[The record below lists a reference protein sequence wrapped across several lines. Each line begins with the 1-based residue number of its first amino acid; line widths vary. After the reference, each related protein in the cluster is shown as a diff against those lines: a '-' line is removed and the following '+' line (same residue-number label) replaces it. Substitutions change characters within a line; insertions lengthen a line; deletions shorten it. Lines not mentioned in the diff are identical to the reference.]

1 MEAKAGR
8 KKKKTDMM
16 KSLDNLVKIIGVV
29 IVPLGIIMYVQSHF
43 FLGHTIKNSVVSMVA
58 SLVGMIPEGLY
69 LLASVALVVSVKKL
83 ARSNVL
89 VHEMNCVETLA
100 RVNVLCVDKTGTITR
115 PDMSVSDVVFLKD
128 NVGKLIAGVAG
139 NMDDDN
145 ETMKAIKNYY
155 HITDRD
161 NSAERVY
168 SFSSQNKYS
177 GAVLDGRCYIFGAP
191 EYVLLDTYA
200 EYEDIFE
207 RYSGH
212 GERILVFGE
221 CVGDPCGNIIEE
233 AVNPYAFIILENE
246 IRDTA
251 KETFGY
257 FASQGV
263 DIVVISGDN
272 PVTASKVAVRAGI
285 NNAENYI
292 DATTLKSRQD
302 IREAITKYTVFGRVV
317 PSQKKEII
325 EAYKESGKVVAMTGD
340 GVNDV
345 LALKCADCSVAMAS
359 GSEAA
364 SNAAQV
370 VLLDSDFSKMP
381 QVVLEGRRV
390 VNNIQRSAS
399 LFLVKN
405 IFSILTTIF
414 TLIAA
419 NLYPLYPTQLSLLGA
434 FTIGTPAFFLA
445 LQPNKNIIR
454 GDFLT
459 NVIIKALPAGITDFI
474 MLAVISIHGAVIGMS
489 NEQISTVAIIVLL
502 IIGMMSLIRICRP
515 FDWLRA
521 LVCIAMG
528 VGIVICL
535 LFFKKIFAIAAINM
549 VMLNMII
556 VYAVVAV
563 GLFVLMCRIVGTV
576 IEYIEGHS
584 RRFRKLLK
592 G

>member
-1 MEAKAGR
+1 M
-8 KKKKTDMM
+8 
-16 KSLDNLVKIIGVV
+16 
-29 IVPLGIIMYVQSHF
+29 
-43 FLGHTIKNSVVSMVA
+43 
-58 SLVGMIPEGLY
+58 
-69 LLASVALVVSVKKL
+69 
-83 ARSNVL
+83 
-89 VHEMNCVETLA
+89 
-100 RVNVLCVDKTGTITR
+100 
-115 PDMSVSDVVFLKD
+115 
-128 NVGKLIAGVAG
+128 
-139 NMDDDN
+139 
-145 ETMKAIKNYY
+145 
-155 HITDRD
+155 
-161 NSAERVY
+161 
-168 SFSSQNKYS
+168 
-177 GAVLDGRCYIFGAP
+177 
-191 EYVLLDTYA
+191 
-200 EYEDIFE
+200 
-207 RYSGH
+207 
-212 GERILVFGE
+212 
-221 CVGDPCGNIIEE
+221 GDPCGNIIEE

-390 VNNIQRSAS
+390 VNNIQSSSS

-459 NVIIKALPAGITDFI
+459 NVIIKA
-474 MLAVISIHGAVIGMS
+474 HGAVIGMS

-528 VGIVICL
+528 VGIAICL

>member
-1 MEAKAGR
+1 
-8 KKKKTDMM
+8 M

-155 HITDRD
+155 HITGRD

-528 VGIVICL
+528 IGIAICL

>member
-1 MEAKAGR
+1 
-8 KKKKTDMM
+8 MM

-29 IVPLGIIMYVQSHF
+29 IVPLGIIMYLQSHF

-155 HITDRD
+155 HITGRD

-528 VGIVICL
+528 VGIAICL